1 MEPAVDLETLATLVT
16 VVAAA
21 VGVAVANSRA
31 IRGLRLELK
40 TDIAEL
46 RRELKG
52 DMAEL
57 RTELKADIAKL
68 DDRVYALAAGLAP
81 RLEPAPGAEKETP
94 SG

>member
-1 MEPAVDLETLATLVT
+1 MDLETIATLVT

-21 VGVAVANSRA
+21 VGVAVANARA

-40 TDIAEL
+40 GDI
-46 RRELKG
+46 
-52 DMAEL
+52 AEL

-81 RLEPAPGAEKETP
+81 RLEPA
-94 SG
+94 SGTDT